1 MLKLLKELL
10 KTGDATLRY
19 PFAPLPVKPGVRGK
33 PEFAGKNCIA
43 CAACTIAC
51 PATALTMETDPK
63 AGTRTWQLD
72 LGRCIFC
79 ARCEE
84 VCTTGAIVL
93 SDNFE
98 LSVRNREDLL
108 MTAEFT
114 LTSCRTC
121 ETPFAPE
128 KEVNYVI
135 ALLIR
140 AGMPWD
146 DAESRRAQFETC
158 PGCRRR
164 ADVARISRTSLVR
177 LAGLPA

>member
-10 KTGDATLRY
+10 RTGDATVKY

-33 PEFAGKNCIA
+33 PEFAGQRCIA

-51 PATALTMETDPK
+51 PATALTMATDPA

-84 VCTTGAIVL
+84 VCPTGAIVL

-98 LSVRNREDLL
+98 LSVRKRDDLL

-114 LTSCRTC
+114 LTNCRTC
-121 ETPFAPE
+121 ETPFAPA
-128 KEVNYVI
+128 KEVGYVI
-135 ALLIR
+135 ALLVR
-140 AGMPWD
+140 AGMPEE
-146 DAESRRAQFETC
+146 DAEGRRAQLETC
-158 PGCRRR
+158 PGCRRH

-177 LAGLPA
+177 LAGLAA

>member
-1 MLKLLKELL
+1 MLKLLKELF
-10 KTGDATLRY
+10 KTGDATLKY
-19 PFAPLPVKPGVRGK
+19 PFAPLPIKPGVRGK
-33 PEFAGKNCIA
+33 PEFAGKRCI
-43 CAACTIAC
+43 ACTIAC
-51 PATALTMETDPK
+51 PATALTMATDPR

-84 VCTTGAIVL
+84 VCPTGAIVL

-98 LSVRNREDLL
+98 LSVRNRADLL

-114 LTSCRTC
+114 LTNCRSC
-121 ETPFAPE
+121 ETPFSPA
-128 KEVNYVI
+128 KEVDYVI

-140 AGMPWD
+140 AGMPEEY
-146 DAESRRAQFETC
+146 AESRRESFETC

-164 ADVARISRTSLVR
+164 ADVARIGRASLVR
-177 LAGLPA
+177 LAELP

>member
-1 MLKLLKELL
+1 MLKLLQELI
-10 KTGDATLRY
+10 KTGDATTKY
-19 PFAPLPVKPGVRGK
+19 PFVPLPVKPGVRGK
-33 PEFAGKNCIA
+33 PEFAGQRCIA

-51 PATALTMETDPK
+51 PANALTMQTDVK
-63 AGTRTWQLD
+63 AGRRTWQLD

-84 VCTTGAIVL
+84 VCPTGAIVL

-98 LSVRNREDLL
+98 LAVRNRDDLL

-114 LTSCRTC
+114 LTNCQVC
-121 ETPFAPE
+121 EAPFAPA

-146 DAESRRAQFETC
+146 DAESRRSLFETC
-158 PGCRRR
+158 PACRRQ
-164 ADVARISRTSLVR
+164 ADVVRHCQTAMPSRVGPAR
-177 LAGLPA
+177 

>member
-1 MLKLLKELL
+1 MLKLLQELV
-10 KTGDATLRY
+10 KTGDATTKY
-19 PFAPLPVKPGVRGK
+19 PFVPPPAKPGVRGK
-33 PEFAGKNCIA
+33 PEFAGPRCIA

-51 PATALTMETDPK
+51 PANALTMETDAK

-84 VCTTGAIVL
+84 VCPTGAIVL

-98 LSVRNREDLL
+98 LSVRNRDDLL

-114 LTSCRTC
+114 LTNCRSC
-121 ETPFAPE
+121 ETPFAPA

-146 DAESRRAQFETC
+146 EAESRRASFETC
-158 PGCRRR
+158 PGCRRH

-177 LAGLPA
+177 LAGLPS